1 MINALRKTS
10 HVSHFNLA
18 EALEVIDKIKPEKAY
33 ITHLSH
39 MMGLHSEVQ
48 AELPEH
54 VFLAQDGFKIT
65 I

>member
-1 MINALRKTS
+1 MINALRKTT
-10 HVSHFNLA
+10 HVSHFTLS
-18 EALEVIDKIKPEKAY
+18 EALDVIEKIKPEKAY

-39 MMGLHSEVQ
+39 MMGLHAEVQ

-54 VFLAQDGFKIT
+54 VFLAQDGLKMT